1 MAQPSTQETIEAKH
15 VTEGRESGPPRES
28 NDADGRAEA
37 ALRKLDRYEIVR
49 KLGRGGMGAVYQARD
64 KQLDR
69 LVAIKVPFTEY
80 LDSGLRERFFRE
92 ARASAA
98 VSHRG
103 ICQVHDIGSTDGY
116 PYLTMAFIEGET
128 LAARI
133 ARVGRIPLDES
144 VRIVAALGEALDAA
158 HAAGIIHRDL
168 KPANIMIDRR
178 GEPILMD
185 FGLARRTLSNDVALT
200 QSGEFV
206 GTPAY
211 MAPEQ
216 FSSDPGLIGPPTDVY
231 SLGVVFFE
239 MTTGR
244 RPFTGDLTAL
254 IAGSLHSIPPAPRE
268 LCPDIPDNLSSV
280 CLKALAKKPGDRF
293 ASASAFTTALRRS
306 AKEDELPATV
316 RMIAASP
323 PAVPEGTARRWWI
336 GGVVALLAGVL
347 LAAGGF
353 SGGGTGNDNDRKDG
367 GSSGAA
373 QGADGGRT
381 APTGPATK
389 DGGSRV
395 RIESFSIHLQR
406 ANEKSGFRVLQNRDL
421 PLRDNDKVQL
431 HIALEREGYLCV
443 HWFDGQGK
451 PTRVYPERLDRQ
463 TKVKELWLPP
473 LATDG
478 ELQEWFVMG
487 GAKGLEMAFCG
498 AFPSEIDEPQ
508 LKEFEERAIRFG
520 RRDDAG
526 RVVILSPV
534 AERGVVGTVKTS
546 KKAESKTALV
556 LVPPDMTA
564 RLHLLRSTEPDS
576 ERGIAGTVKTSKAAG
591 PTDEPEFVPEARR
604 KFPEFFGI
612 VFPHD

>member
-1 MAQPSTQETIEAKH
+1 MEALRPP
-15 VTEGRESGPPRES
+15 EGKESGPPRES

-64 KQLDR
+64 KQLER
-69 LVAIKVPFTEY
+69 MVAIKVPFTEF
-80 LDSGLRERFFRE
+80 LDDGQRERFFRE

-98 VSHRG
+98 ASHRG
-103 ICQVHDIGSTDGY
+103 ICQIHDIGSSDGY

-133 ARVGRIPLDES
+133 ARVGRLPLDES
-144 VRIVAALGEALDAA
+144 LRIVAALGEALDAA
-158 HAAGIIHRDL
+158 HSAGIVHRDL

-216 FSSDPGLIGPPTDVY
+216 FSSDPGLIGPSTDVY

-254 IAGSLHSIPPAPRE
+254 IAGSLHSIPPTPKE
-268 LCPDIPDNLSSV
+268 LCPDIPDNVSSA
-280 CLKALAKKPGDRF
+280 CLKALAKTPADRF
-293 ASASAFTTALRRS
+293 SSASDFTAALRRPTT
-306 AKEDELPATV
+306 DELPATI
-316 RMIAASP
+316 RMVSAP
-323 PAVPEGTARRWWI
+323 PLAVSKGPARRWWI
-336 GGVVALLAGVL
+336 GGGVALLAGLL
-347 LAAGGF
+347 LAAGAL
-353 SGGGTGNDNDRKDG
+353 SGGGAGDEKDG
-367 GSSGAA
+367 QEEGSSRAA
-373 QGADGGRT
+373 QAADGGKA
-381 APTGPATK
+381 APTGPAAAT
-389 DGGSRV
+389 DGERRV

-431 HIALEREGYLCV
+431 HIVLEREGYLCV

-451 PTRVYPERLDRQ
+451 PTRVYPERLDQQ
-463 TKVKELWLPP
+463 TKIKELWLPP

-478 ELQEWFVMG
+478 ELQEWFVLG

-498 AFPSEIDEPQ
+498 AFPTEIDEPR

-546 KKAESKTALV
+546 KKADAKTALV
-556 LVPPDMTA
+556 LVPQDMTG
-564 RLHLLRSTEPDS
+564 RLHLLRSTEPDP